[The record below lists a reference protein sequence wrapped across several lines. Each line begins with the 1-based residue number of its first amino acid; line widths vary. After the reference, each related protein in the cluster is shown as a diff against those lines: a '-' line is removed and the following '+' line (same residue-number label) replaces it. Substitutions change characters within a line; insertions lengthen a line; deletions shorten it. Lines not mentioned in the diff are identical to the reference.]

1 MSETGGSSTLSVWAW
16 ALYDFSNTIFSISIL
31 SVYFPLWLE
40 ESFDAG
46 PNVFNYVSAVAALG
60 VVLTVPAF
68 GALADFRQRRIPYL
82 VVLTVISAAATA
94 GLDLAGNVIVG
105 LALFVAADVTYQS
118 ALVFYNALLPG
129 VAAGRSLDK
138 VSGYGTGAGYVG
150 AIFGLV
156 VLTVFVAGADEIRQ
170 VIGPLGVWIQP
181 GPEHSSNAFVP
192 TAVLYMLFS
201 LPTFFLVPDR
211 PVRAS
216 RPFNVRAAYRDVLTT
231 VGNIRQYA
239 GMGAFILAT
248 LLYMDAASTT
258 IANMSFYG
266 REVFGMAQGGISVL
280 ILFSTTFA
288 AVGCVVFGYVS
299 DRAGP
304 KRTLLAIIA
313 LWIVAIVMVAG
324 SPAVWVL
331 FAAGPLVG
339 IALGATWTVSRIL
352 LVALSPPE
360 KLGEFFG
367 LYGIAGKV
375 STVLGSSLLGLLL
388 TVLGGMGR
396 AASYRLSIGSLVFV
410 MLISI
415 LLLFRVPDARPT
427 PKAGVLDT
435 GTNPRNPSG
444 TLDSP
449 T

>member
-1 MSETGGSSTLSVWAW
+1 MSETSKSSTLSVWAW

-31 SVYFPLWLE
+31 SVFFPLWLE
-40 ESFDAG
+40 EEFGAG
-46 PNVFNYVSAVAALG
+46 PDVFNYISAGAALG
-60 VVLTVPAF
+60 VVLTVPLF

-82 VVLTVISAAATA
+82 VVLTVLSAAATV
-94 GLDLAGNVIVG
+94 GLDLAGSVIVG
-105 LALFVAADVTYQS
+105 IALFVAADVTYQS

-129 VAAGRSLDK
+129 VAAGRSLDR

-156 VLTVFVAGADEIRQ
+156 VLTVFVAGADGIRQ
-170 VIGPLGVWIQP
+170 VIGPLGAWIQP
-181 GPEHSSNAFVP
+181 GADHSSNAFLP
-192 TAVLYMLFS
+192 TAVLYVLFS
-201 LPTFFLVPDR
+201 LPTFLLVPDR
-211 PVRAS
+211 PVRDS
-216 RPFNVRAAYRDVLTT
+216 RPFSVRAAYRDVLST
-231 VGNIRQYA
+231 VGNIRLYA

-266 REVFGMAQGGISVL
+266 REVFGMEQGGISAL
-280 ILFSTTFA
+280 ILFSTAFA
-288 AVGCVVFGYVS
+288 AVGCVCFGYVS

-304 KRTLLAIIA
+304 KRTLLAILF
-313 LWIVAIVMVAG
+313 LWIIAIVMVAG
-324 SPAVWVL
+324 APTVWVL

-352 LVALSPPE
+352 LVSLSPPE

-375 STVLGSSLLGLLL
+375 SAVLGSSLLGLLL

-396 AASYRLSIGSLVFV
+396 AASYRLSIGSLAFI

-415 LLLFRVPDARPT
+415 IILVRVPDARPRS
-427 PKAGVLDT
+427 KARVG
-435 GTNPRNPSG
+435 
-444 TLDSP
+444 
-449 T
+449 